1 MPIHEYTDQHGNKL
15 YRARVDLRSSR
26 EQGLRISR
34 KKSAIK
40 SFSEAQ
46 KIERSM
52 FREAQS
58 LLYEKEVKGE
68 AWGDLVERWYDF
80 NVNHVVALGS
90 RSPTT
95 VLDYRDGVL
104 KWTNAFKFQI
114 AANLTHYDFVEVFSK
129 MKAAKISFDF
139 QRKLKRVMTEILEF
153 GISQGYIAEM
163 RRLPTADVVLKK
175 TEPAPPEI
183 LSIKEIQRLLDCA
196 FQEEHP
202 WRHVWAFALLTGMR
216 NGELYALHWDDVDW
230 ESKLLTVS
238 KSYNGR
244 LKIIKSTKAGY
255 WRSVPISDEL
265 AHVLM
270 ELKNITGDEKFVLP
284 RLPDWKRGMQA
295 HILRSFCVSNGLQS
309 VKFHTLRACFAT
321 QLIRQGVEPAKVMKV
336 AGWRDLKTMQH
347 YIRLAGIEITGV
359 TDSLKI
365 LPPTSVMA
373 NVVSLTQKKGG

>member
-1 MPIHEYTDQHGNKL
+1 M
-15 YRARVDLRSSR
+15 
-26 EQGLRISR
+26 
-34 KKSAIK
+34 
-40 SFSEAQ
+40 
-46 KIERSM
+46 
-52 FREAQS
+52 
-58 LLYEKEVKGE
+58 
-68 AWGDLVERWYDF
+68 
-80 NVNHVVALGS
+80 
-90 RSPTT
+90 
-95 VLDYRDGVL
+95 
-104 KWTNAFKFQI
+104 
-114 AANLTHYDFVEVFSK
+114 
-129 MKAAKISFDF
+129 
-139 QRKLKRVMTEILEF
+139 
-153 GISQGYIAEM
+153 
-163 RRLPTADVVLKK
+163 
-175 TEPAPPEI
+175 
-183 LSIKEIQRLLDCA
+183 SIKEIQRLLDCA